1 MEIPIFYGVKGENP
15 KEWTDQVEKYLLK
28 IGVKDDK
35 RIFEIARTHLLDNAK
50 EWLENEGVY
59 IVNWNKNEIKWLNL
73 KFRIIDKYAKW
84 KEVKNKLNEK
94 DNIGIENA
102 IIEQWHDT
110 HEIRGMKYINEHEE
124 RCEHKDT
131 NISQMGECK
140 ITTHRNNRKCI
151 NKRDVEIEKVRRML
165 RDTLSEVLKDKDQN
179 EKIL

>member
-1 MEIPIFYGVKGENP
+1 M
-15 KEWTDQVEKYLLK
+15 LC
-28 IGVKDDK
+28 
-35 RIFEIARTHLLDNAK
+35 
-50 EWLENEGVY
+50 NEY
-59 IVNWNKNEIKWLNL
+59 
-73 KFRIIDKYAKW
+73 F
-84 KEVKNKLNEK
+84 
-94 DNIGIENA
+94 
-102 IIEQWHDT
+102 Q
-110 HEIRGMKYINEHEE
+110 RGMKYINEHEE